1 MESPNKIN
9 QIQNDI
15 RVSKMRGKLNL
26 ANLAGWITLTLGCVS
41 LTGAIIYNHQILAFI
56 GLGLTFWGIILTYI
70 RSEEYV
76 KESFMDAVCLS
87 SLEALNQ
94 LMDKLGYTD
103 KAIYLPPKYLKEPEN
118 SKAFIPKSKFS
129 TLPKPEQTQ
138 REDIDLFIENPE
150 GLLITPPGNEL
161 NKLFEKTLETSFTR
175 VDFQF
180 LQLNLPKIFIDE
192 LEIAQDLE
200 INMENNK
207 ICVKIENSP
216 YVRLVKE
223 IRKLSKVYESLGCPL
238 SSAISCA
245 LAKATGKL
253 VKIEKQEINEA
264 ARTMMIEYGLL
275 EEDAQS

>member
-1 MESPNKIN
+1 
-9 QIQNDI
+9 
-15 RVSKMRGKLNL
+15 VSKMRGKLNL
-26 ANLAGWITLTLGCVS
+26 VNLAGWITLALGCVS
-41 LTGAIIYNHQILAFI
+41 LIGAIIYNHQILAFI

-94 LMDKLGYTD
+94 LMDKMGYVE

-118 SKAFIPKSKFS
+118 SKVYIPKGKFS
-129 TLPKPEQTQ
+129 MLPNPEQTQ
-138 REDIDLFIENPE
+138 REEDNLFIENPE

-180 LQLNLPKIFIDE
+180 LQLNLPKIFLEE
-192 LEIAQDLE
+192 LEIARDLK

-207 ICVKIENSP
+207 ICVEIENSP
-216 YVRLVKE
+216 YMRLAKE
-223 IRKLSKVYESLGCPL
+223 VRKLSKVYESLGCPL
-238 SSAISCA
+238 SSAIACA
-245 LAKATGKL
+245 LAKATGKP
-253 VKIEKQEINEA
+253 VKIERQEINEA
-264 ARTMMIEYGLL
+264 ARTMIMEYTLL
-275 EEDAQS
+275 EGGEI